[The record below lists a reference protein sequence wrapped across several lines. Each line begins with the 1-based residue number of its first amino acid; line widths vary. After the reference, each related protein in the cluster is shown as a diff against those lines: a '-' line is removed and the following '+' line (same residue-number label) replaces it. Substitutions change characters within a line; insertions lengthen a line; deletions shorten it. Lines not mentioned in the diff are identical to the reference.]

1 MNSQLIFNLSTT
13 EFRDLISE
21 IFEEKFARLKQTSQE
36 VKNEP
41 TLISRLEVA
50 KLFGVSKT
58 TIDKWRRCKILPPI
72 IKISARVF
80 FDKVQIME
88 LLQRK
93 NKGLIETT
101 HFV

>member
-1 MNSQLIFNLSTT
+1 MNSQLIFNLSTA
-13 EFRDLISE
+13 EFRHLISE
-21 IFEEKFARLKQTSQE
+21 VFEEKFAHFKLTPHE

-72 IKISARVF
+72 IKVSSRVF
-80 FDKVQIME
+80 FEKAQIME
-88 LLQRK
+88 LLHRK
-93 NKGLIETT
+93 NMGLSETAK
-101 HFV
+101 